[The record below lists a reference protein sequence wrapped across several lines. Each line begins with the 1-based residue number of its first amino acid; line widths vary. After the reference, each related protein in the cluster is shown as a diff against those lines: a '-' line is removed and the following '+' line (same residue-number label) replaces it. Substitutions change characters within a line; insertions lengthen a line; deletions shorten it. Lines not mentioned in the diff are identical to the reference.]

1 MTNGLR
7 YRDAIE
13 RGTWLCIK
21 LQKAR
26 ARRAFGYLAV
36 DAVCCEPVSDRS
48 APKKV
53 RRWNQMLLDG
63 KLNTLTDLARQERRD
78 LRYLYDLIK
87 LAHQAP
93 DIQNAILASRIPTDL
108 TLDKLKKSVPDDWN
122 DQRRMPGF
130 DTWHCLEWVKGR
142 LYRLL
147 FWFRCSFSHR
157 GSPFSGSHRRC
168 RW

>member
-1 MTNGLR
+1 MTNELR

-36 DAVCCEPVSDRS
+36 DAVCCEPVSDRL

-63 KLNTLTDLARQERRD
+63 NLHTLTDLARQERRD
-78 LRYLYDLIK
+78 LRYPSDLIK
-87 LAHQAP
+87 LAHLAP
-93 DIQNAILASRIPTDL
+93 DIQNAILASRIPTDV
-108 TLDKLKKSVPDDWN
+108 TLDNLKKPVPDDWN

-130 DTWHCLEWVKGR
+130 DTWPCLEWVKDR

-147 FWFRCSFSHR
+147 FWFGCSFSR
-157 GSPFSGSHRRC
+157 RVSSFSDSHRRC
-168 RW
+168 RR